1 MGKTP
6 PFDVELEERFPWGG
20 VQLLLTLEAGRVSGL
35 EVYSDAMDAGL
46 PERLRGLLTG
56 RKMDEL
62 SGPLRG
68 TGDPQLADLA
78 GWLENL

>member
-1 MGKTP
+1 M
-6 PFDVELEERFPWGG
+6 
-20 VQLLLTLEAGRVSGL
+20 QLLLTLEAGRVSGL

-46 PERLRGLLTG
+46 PERLRSLLTG